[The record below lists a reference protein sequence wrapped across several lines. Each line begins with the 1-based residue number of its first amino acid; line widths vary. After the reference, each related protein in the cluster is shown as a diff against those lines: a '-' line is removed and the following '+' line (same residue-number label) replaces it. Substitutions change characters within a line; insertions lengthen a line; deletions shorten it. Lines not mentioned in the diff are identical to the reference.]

1 MAGMQA
7 HFTEL
12 LNFPR
17 FITTTRRKTENM
29 IKHFR
34 IMDMLQ
40 NLGNQTQ
47 FQERKRDGE

>member
-1 MAGMQA
+1 MQA
-7 HFTEL
+7 HFAEM

-17 FITTTRRKTENM
+17 FITTTTTKKTENI

-40 NLGNQTQ
+40 NVGNQTQ
-47 FQERKRDGE
+47 FQETKGNGA